1 LPPVSF
7 VELFG
12 LDLSHLLLYAAIG
25 TVGGVLSGLIGVG
38 GGVFFVPA
46 LVYGAGW
53 NIKEAVAA
61 SLVIIVFSAL
71 SGTVRNAG
79 SRDPVDWRVAGLL
92 SLAVAPSALIGVFV
106 SRFSPDEVV
115 KVAFALIILALAVPT
130 ARGGSGPLEGRR
142 KIPRWLVFAAGILIG
157 ALSGL
162 VGVGGG
168 VMMVPLMV
176 LGLGLSAKR
185 AVSTSLAVVMF
196 TGVVGASGYIATGFR
211 DPHELLS
218 LPPLIAGSMVGAWLG
233 VKARDPLPDGAI
245 RVGFAG
251 FMVLVS
257 LRTLGGVAG
266 VF

>member
-1 LPPVSF
+1 MDPTHLLILGAAG
-7 VELFG
+7 LFG
-12 LDLSHLLLYAAIG
+12 GI
-25 TVGGVLSGLIGVG
+25 LSGLFGVG
-38 GGVFFVPA
+38 GGGVFVPA

-71 SGTVRNAG
+71 SGTVR
-79 SRDPVDWRVAGLL
+79 SMRSESPVNWRVAALF
-92 SLAVAPSALIGVFV
+92 SCTVAPSALIGVFV

-115 KVAFALIILALAVPT
+115 KVAFALIILALAAPT

-142 KIPRWLVFAAGILIG
+142 KIPRWLVFAAGVLIG

-196 TGVVGASGYIATGFR
+196 TGLVGASGYIATGFR

-233 VKARDPLPDGAI
+233 VKVRDPLPDGAI

-266 VF
+266 VV